1 MQTSKTQPTHLR
13 DYLNIILKRKWTVV
27 TSLSALVTIVMF
39 ACSKMEPIYQ
49 ATCQLLIEKE
59 RPDAVSFE
67 EVIGIDTLDQD
78 YYQTQ
83 YKILKS
89 RSLAKKVIQELGLEQ
104 IQEFSQSR
112 PKPNLHTLFRKTIVR
127 EALPAKS
134 WDVEGIIDRFLL
146 AIEIEPVRN
155 TRLVEIKAKSRDPRL
170 AADIAN
176 TLAQTYVSQNLEY
189 ELFPSRQVL
198 EKLLPQE
205 GKTESLSDDINLN
218 ELVVSLPSV
227 VNHPLIQKLKEQCAE
242 LEVRYATLSKRYGPK
257 HPQIISVKSALE
269 EMKKNIDLETKRI
282 LSAVKTELSGNLKS
296 SNIKIIDLAQIPRR
310 PIRPNKRLNLML
322 SLSSGLILGCGLAFF
337 FEYWDDTFKN
347 EEDVEG
353 YLGLAFL
360 GHVPTI
366 KPRGRSK
373 KKEGKDIFVYTHPK
387 SIAAEAFRNIRTGI
401 DFSHSSNPVKT
412 ILISS
417 AGPQEG
423 KTLVAVNS
431 AITMAQA
438 SNRVL
443 LVDTDMRR
451 PSIHKILKLKSYLGL
466 STYFKNGTEPERI
479 IQETFIENL
488 KCICCGPLPS
498 NPSELLGSPKMKEL
512 VEYVEANFDRIIFD
526 SPPVFSVTDSL
537 VLGRTLDGMIQVVR
551 FGKYPKEMIHRATQR
566 FQEMNIKIIGV
577 VLNDIDI
584 ERGGRYY
591 YPYYYRYYHRGYYH
605 QGERT
610 DESLKSS

>member
-1 MQTSKTQPTHLR
+1 METAKDQSTHLR
-13 DYLNIILKRKWTVV
+13 NYLGIILKRKWTVL
-27 TSLSALVTIVMF
+27 TSLITLIAIVMF
-39 ACSKMEPIYQ
+39 VSSKMEPIYQ

-89 RSLAKKVIQELGLEQ
+89 RSLAKDVIQKLGLEQ
-104 IQEFSQSR
+104 SEEFSQSR
-112 PKPNLHTLFRKTIVR
+112 PKPIYTLFRKTIFR
-127 EALPAKS
+127 ENLLPQS
-134 WDVEGIIDRFLL
+134 LDMEGIIDRFLL

-242 LEVRYATLSKRYGPK
+242 LEVRHATLSKRYGPK

-337 FEYWDDTFKN
+337 FEYWDDTFKT

-353 YLGLAFL
+353 YLGLPFL
-360 GHVPTI
+360 GHVPSI
-366 KPRGRSK
+366 KSQSRRK
-373 KKEGKDIFVYTHPK
+373 KVEKNIFVHTHPK
-387 SIAAEAFRNIRTGI
+387 SVASEAFRNIRTGI
-401 DFSHSSNPVKT
+401 DFSHSSDPAKT

-423 KTLVAVNS
+423 KTLVAVNL
-431 AITMAQA
+431 AISMAQA
-438 SNRVL
+438 GSRVL

-451 PSIHKILKLKSYLGL
+451 PMVHRILKLNSYLGISNYL
-466 STYFKNGTEPERI
+466 GGKSELEKV

-488 KCICCGPLPS
+488 KCICCGSIPS
-498 NPSELLGSPKMKEL
+498 NPSELLGSIKMKEF
-512 VEYVEANFDRIIFD
+512 VEAVRNIFDRIIFD
-526 SPPVFSVTDSL
+526 SPPILSVTDSL
-537 VLGRTLDGMIQVVR
+537 VLGKALDGVIQVVR
-551 FGKYPKEMIHRATQR
+551 FSKYPKAMIHQAKQKS
-566 FQEMNIKIIGV
+566 QQMGMKIIGV
-577 VLNDIDI
+577 VLNDIDM
-584 ERGGRYY
+584 ERSGRYY
-591 YPYYYRYYHRGYYH
+591 YPYYYRYYHRGYYD

-610 DESLKSS
+610 DES